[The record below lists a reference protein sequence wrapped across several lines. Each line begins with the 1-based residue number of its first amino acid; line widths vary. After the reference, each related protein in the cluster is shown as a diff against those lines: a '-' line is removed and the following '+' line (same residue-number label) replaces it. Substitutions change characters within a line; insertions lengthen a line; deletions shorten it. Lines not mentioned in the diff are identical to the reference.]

1 MFRKNLPKYYGVP
14 RDTIYDVS
22 MSQCYD
28 KEGVLRPS
36 LKVVDASMPTLPT
49 TQEYTLEKLLAAGV
63 PLSVIDCSNLVA
75 SIPTESQINDLV
87 DKATANVSLDNKD

>member
-1 MFRKNLPKYYGVP
+1 MFRKNLPRYFGVP

-75 SIPTESQINDLV
+75 STPTESQINDLV
-87 DKATANVSLDNKD
+87 DKATANVLPDNKD